1 MKLSIIKQ
9 NGQRVLTTA
18 QLAESYGTNNDVVTK
33 NFNRNKERYQEVK
46 HFFLLEGE
54 DLKTFRANGQID
66 LSPNINKLYLW
77 TEKGAWLHAKS
88 LNTDQAWDA
97 YEMLVDE
104 YYKVVEFSPK
114 PMSPSELALL
124 QAQNMVNLEMRVDEQ
139 DGRLEKVETEQKNM
153 AEIISINP
161 VEWRKKVTSLLN
173 KIASNQGGFEMYRTI
188 RNKSYEALEER
199 GRCNLNIRVVN
210 KQKVMALNGVAKS
223 KVNKVS
229 KLDVISDDARL
240 TEIYLAIVKELAIK
254 YRVNLS
260 NYQLNETAGV

>member
-1 MKLSIIKQ
+1 MNQLSHTLTSLEVSEMVGRQHKNVMQEIRTIISHLGELKNQPTYFIESEYADSQGRKQ
-9 NGQRVLTTA
+9 PCFDLTKKGCE
-18 QLAESYGTNNDVVTK
+18 LFGTRMT
-33 NFNRNKERYQEVK
+33 
-46 HFFLLEGE
+46 G
-54 DLKTFRANGQID
+54 
-66 LSPNINKLYLW
+66 
-77 TEKGAWLHAKS
+77 EKGTKFA
-88 LNTDQAWDA
+88 
-97 YEMLVDE
+97 VE
-104 YYKVVEFSPK
+104 YIERFNKMENQLQK
-114 PMSPSELALL
+114 PMSPAELALL
-124 QAQNMVNLEMRVDEQ
+124 QAQNMVALEQKVSDQ
-139 DGRLEKVETEQKNM
+139 GDRLVKVESEQKNM

-173 KIASNQGGFEMYRTI
+173 KIASNQGGFEMYRAI
-188 RNKSYEALEER
+188 RNESYEALEER

>member
-1 MKLSIIKQ
+1 MNQ
-9 NGQRVLTTA
+9 LTHT
-18 QLAESYGTNNDVVTK
+18 LTSLEVAEMVGRPHNDVLKDVRRTIEHLGEGTSSQSYFIESTYT
-33 NFNRNKERYQEVK
+33 NSQNKELPCFNLTKIGCELFGTRMT
-46 HFFLLEGE
+46 G
-54 DLKTFRANGQID
+54 
-66 LSPNINKLYLW
+66 
-77 TEKGAWLHAKS
+77 EKGTKFAVEYIERFNKMEIQ
-88 LNTDQAWDA
+88 LNR
-97 YEMLVDE
+97 
-104 YYKVVEFSPK
+104 

-124 QAQNMVNLEMRVDEQ
+124 QAQNMVALEQKVSDQ
-139 DGRLEKVETEQKNM
+139 GDRLFKVETEQKNM

-161 VEWRKKVTSLLN
+161 VEWRKKATSMLN

-188 RNKSYEALEER
+188 RNESYEALEER
-199 GRCNLNIRVVN
+199 GRCNLKIRVTN

-223 KVNKVS
+223 KVDKVS